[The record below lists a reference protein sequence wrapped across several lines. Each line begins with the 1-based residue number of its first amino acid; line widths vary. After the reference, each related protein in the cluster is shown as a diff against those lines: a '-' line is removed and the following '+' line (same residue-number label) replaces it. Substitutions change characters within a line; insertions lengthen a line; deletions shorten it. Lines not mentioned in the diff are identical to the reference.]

1 MMAIDPQLMIHGA
14 LFCLAFG
21 VIYLAF
27 FSDSL

>member
-1 MMAIDPQLMIHGA
+1 MSMDTQTIAHGL
-14 LFCLAFG
+14 LFCLAFA

>member
-1 MMAIDPQLMIHGA
+1 MMTIDAQIVAHGL
-14 LFCLAFG
+14 LFLLAFG